1 MFSGLHVRCLPC
13 LQSPV
18 SNIAFPS
25 PSDVSD
31 ILDDIP
37 AASLPSRQLHSVSN
51 MASSS
56 DPLSSDHIIE
66 LAATALRREGEQS
79 SLKNPYEAI
88 ALIGHACMA
97 AVGFRLVGL
106 GEDHNLGMLPIDSTG
121 CALADF
127 LLQRQHHRKARLSP
141 QNGTPTTLMPFD
153 MRIRNHRCSFYSRL
167 VA

>member
-1 MFSGLHVRCLPC
+1 MFALFAVT
-13 LQSPV
+13 
-18 SNIAFPS
+18 SNIVSPL
-25 PSDVSD
+25 PSDVSH
-31 ILDDIP
+31 IQDDIP
-37 AASLPSRQLHSVSN
+37 AASSLSKQLHSDSN
-51 MASSS
+51 MAGGS
-56 DPLSSDHIIE
+56 DSLSSDNVIE
-66 LAATALRREGEQS
+66 LATTALRRDGEQS

-106 GEDHNLGMLPIDSTG
+106 GEDHSLGMLPTDLPG

-127 LLQRQHHRKARLSP
+127 VLQRQHHRKARPSP
-141 QNGTPTTLMPFD
+141 QNGTLTTLMPFD